1 MTSHRVVLAI
11 FFAAAVLAATLP
23 AQPSQPVGDPMFK
36 NVRIALRFGSEQVL
50 IVGGEIRGAIV
61 EDTSIN
67 KFPKATHDASLLP
80 GELIYLVPAQALN
93 RFQFE
98 PDTKWRVGD
107 RWKLYR
113 GAGPPVTVVIQS
125 LAVILY
131 CGGLGGYA
139 AAIATFEG
147 QDAANSIAGLRAS
160 EYLATP
166 GQELAAV
173 SGAPLMPVEA
183 GQGEPT
189 RALGQLLLS
198 QARGIVKNADWMI
211 EPNTRKSLADR
222 TRRMNQLFLTGA
234 RLEPEIRYSRWSP
247 PGRAA
252 LLFVEALWIDKSN
265 LPLFACDAVVEEGNA
280 LTILWFSATQAEYM
294 RMGEFANNT
303 WKLDGPTAFLNAWK
317 IGNRCFVLSHDSGY
331 EEFRVRLMEL
341 VPGKGLVPVGPG
353 FGAGC

>member
-1 MTSHRVVLAI
+1 LAI
-11 FFAAAVLAATLP
+11 FFAAAVLAATLS
-23 AQPSQPVGDPMFK
+23 AQPSQPVGDPMFR

-50 IVGGEIRGAIV
+50 IVGGEIRGPYSNNILDDA
-61 EDTSIN
+61 SIN
-67 KFPKATHDASLLP
+67 KFPKATHNASLQP
-80 GELIYLVPAQALN
+80 GEIIYLVPAQDLN
-93 RFQFE
+93 HFQFE

-107 RWKLYR
+107 RWKLHP
-113 GAGPPVTVVIQS
+113 GAGPPVTVVIQE

-131 CGGLGGYA
+131 CGGIGGYA

-166 GQELAAV
+166 GQELAAA
-173 SGAPLMPVEA
+173 SGAPLMPVE
-183 GQGEPT
+183 GQGEST
-189 RALGQLLLS
+189 RALGQILLS

-211 EPNTRKSLADR
+211 DPNTRKNLADR

-247 PGRAA
+247 PGRAP

-280 LTILWFSATQAEYM
+280 LTVLSFRATRAEYM
-294 RMGEFANNT
+294 RMREFANWT
-303 WKLDGPTAFLNAWK
+303 WKLDEPGVFLNAWK
-317 IGNRCFVLSHDSGY
+317 IGNRCFVLSHNSGY
-331 EEFRVRLMEL
+331 EAFGVRLMEV